1 MSVESARQFWA
12 RFCAFDAS
20 VHAQTPY
27 QVWYFGNTAEMAL
40 ELAGLVLAGTK
51 TATASS
57 AMMNELEPENA
68 PQLDGYSVVTDF
80 VGEPLCVVK
89 TVEVRHVPFD
99 LVDAEFAADEGEGDL
114 SLDHWRRVHWDY
126 FTREGK
132 KNGFEFD
139 TNSIVCCE
147 RFRLLFPR

>member
-1 MSVESARQFWA
+1 MSSESIDRFWA
-12 RFCAFDAS
+12 GFCAIEPSVDAR
-20 VHAQTPY
+20 TPY
-27 QVWYFGNTAEMAL
+27 QVWYFGNTVEMAKD
-40 ELAGLVLAGTK
+40 LANLVLSGRK

-57 AMMNELEPENA
+57 AKMNELEPVNA
-68 PQLDGYSVVTDF
+68 PHLDGYSVVTDF
-80 VGEPLCVVK
+80 LGEPLCVIQ
-89 TVEVRHVPFD
+89 TVEVRQIPFD

-126 FTREGK
+126 FTREAE

-139 TNSIVCCE
+139 ADSIVCCE